1 MTDPAAQQ
9 SIDNALA
16 EEREFLKKRH
26 AGVEE
31 PPIGICMSGGGIRS
45 AIFNLGILTVLEEKG
60 FLKIADYLSTVSG
73 GGYIGGYVMA
83 NKVRGQDIKRDKD
96 DPPLKHLRS
105 FSNYLTPALGAFSAD
120 TWTMM
125 MVWFRNTSL
134 LQVFL
139 LTVFGVLL
147 MLPRL
152 WGLLLR
158 EQLTAPWIDDYA
170 VTIAISIFHIFVA
183 GTVGMLIEAFPPPE
197 SKASHFEGTS
207 SNSGRTFNIRYGIAG
222 ILMAALIGA
231 TFFALGAFKP
241 FAQDGGPAFAELEL
255 QFSLTLGSCGFYLA
269 LFSLGFGRKF
279 HPKVKRPA
287 VALWAL
293 LFIVASTAVCSGAF
307 GLHSFSA
314 MQRIGMSMAIAVLT
328 LGVAWNRIFF
338 VEDHEKTVDAFRSLA
353 AAIACGLVSL
363 GGLALAASLHG
374 GAARNFTLLT
384 ENKSV
389 FAASNDLWNYA
400 LFATPGLLATLG
412 LCIIVLIGIAGR
424 AMPDIVREAWSSLG
438 ALLYLKTVALLVIGV
453 IGIYGPMLI
462 LSAWVSWNSYVLA
475 SGGVATALIGAL
487 SIFAANSG
495 NTNGK
500 KEGSSKTELLAKL
513 GPLVFIIVLF
523 CGVAMAIHAAFV
535 YQTLS
540 VRASACSVVPGIAK
554 FDICTTCVGLGERP
568 TAVSIEKKFADCPG
582 CASGFAWNGPGWP
595 SPNGLIEFHWQFM
608 ETSIRDQYWMT
619 WDLFFGLIALAA
631 ILMFRLDIN
640 EFSISRFYR
649 NRLARCFLGAGRT
662 EVRKPDPVTGF
673 DREDDLPMKIIAAH
687 LETSKNTPIP
697 IVNTALNAMGG
708 QDATMQERRADSFAF
723 TPFRAYSNA
732 TGALD
737 MKKLTTE
744 RNQGDVTLGTLI
756 ATSGAAANPN
766 MGYHT
771 SPPVAFLLTFFNV
784 RLGWWLAIP
793 SRFRCVPGWFKSHF
807 NFAYIFFELFGT
819 AETDDAYVN
828 LSDGGHFENLG
839 LYELVRRKCRL
850 IIVGDGEQDDNYIFE
865 ALGMA
870 IRKCRIDFGAE
881 IAIKVE
887 PIVPPKKKKD
897 NPNHWTV
904 GTITYADGSTGRII
918 YLKSSFTGREPY
930 DVQQYK
936 KQNAEFPQQ
945 STGDQFFDESQFE
958 SYRQLGIHA
967 AEEMIAEWKPDT
979 IKEEWKRSKWI
990 EEAAKLSPKNS
1001 SPLPLPGPDDPK
1013 SPLPGV
1019 AL

>member
-1 MTDPAAQQ
+1 MIHQAAHQN
-9 SIDNALA
+9 IDDALA
-16 EEREFLKKRH
+16 TERALLKERH
-26 AGVEE
+26 GEDQ
-31 PPIGICMSGGGIRS
+31 PPIGICLSGGGIRS

-60 FLKIADYLSTVSG
+60 LLKIADYLSTVSG

-83 NKVRGQDIKRDKD
+83 NRVRGQEIKRDKD
-96 DPPLKHLRS
+96 NPPLQHLRG

-139 LTVFGVLL
+139 LTVFGVML

-152 WGLLLR
+152 WVLLLR
-158 EQLTAPWIDDYA
+158 EQLTASWIDDYA
-170 VTIAISIFHIFVA
+170 VTIAVSIFHVFVA
-183 GTVGMLIEAFPPPE
+183 GTVGMLIQSFPPPE
-197 SKASHFEGTS
+197 SKAEHFKVKPS
-207 SNSGRTFNIRYGIAG
+207 DPVWRFNVRYGMIA
-222 ILMAALIGA
+222 ILAAAMIGA
-231 TFFALGAFKP
+231 PFFALGAFKP
-241 FAQDGGPAFAELEL
+241 FARDGGPAFAELKV

-269 LFSLGFGRKF
+269 LFSLGFGRRF
-279 HPKVKRPA
+279 HPSGNRA
-287 VALWAL
+287 VVVLWAL
-293 LFIVASTAVCSGAF
+293 WFIFASTAICSGAF

-314 MQRIGMSMAIAVLT
+314 LQRIGMSAVIAVVT
-328 LGVAWNRIFF
+328 IGIAWNRIFF
-338 VEDHEKTVDAFRSLA
+338 VEDQEKTVDTFRSLA
-353 AAIACGLVSL
+353 AALACGLVSL
-363 GGLALAASLHG
+363 GGLAIASSLLG
-374 GAARNFTLLT
+374 GATSNFLLLVD
-384 ENKSV
+384 NQCA

-438 ALLYLKTVALLVIGV
+438 ALVYLNTVAILVVGV

-462 LSAWVSWNSYVLA
+462 LSAWISWNGYILA

-487 SIFAANSG
+487 SIFAAKSG
-495 NTNGK
+495 KTSGK

-513 GPLVFIIVLF
+513 GPLVFIIALF

-540 VRASACSVVPGIAK
+540 VRAPACSIVPAIAK
-554 FDICTTCVGLGERP
+554 FDICTTCVALGQRP
-568 TAVSIEKKFADCPG
+568 TALSIEKKFANCPA
-582 CASGFAWNGPGWP
+582 CANGSAWNGPAWP
-595 SPNGLIEFHWQFM
+595 SSSVLLEFHWQFL
-608 ETSIRDQYWMT
+608 ETSIRDQWWMT
-619 WDLFFGLIALAA
+619 WGVFFGLVALAA

-649 NRLARCFLGAGRT
+649 NRLARCFLGAARAT
-662 EVRKPDPVTGF
+662 VRNPDPVTGF
-673 DREDDLPMKIIAAH
+673 DRADDLPMKEIAEH
-687 LETSKNTPIP
+687 LRKSAGTPIP
-697 IVNTALNAMGG
+697 IVNTALNALGG
-708 QDATMQERRADSFAF
+708 QDASMQQRRAESFAF
-723 TPFRAYSNA
+723 TPFWAYSNA

-737 MKKLTTE
+737 MTKLTTE
-744 RNQGDVTLGTLI
+744 RNEGDVTLGTLI

-771 SPPVAFLLTFFNV
+771 SSPVAFLLTFFNV

-793 SRFRCVPGWFKSHF
+793 TRLCGLPGWFKAHF
-807 NFAYIFFELFGT
+807 NFAYIMFELFGT

-839 LYELVRRKCRL
+839 LYELIRRKCKL
-850 IIVGDGEQDDNYIFE
+850 IIVGDGEQDQKYVFE

-881 IAIKVE
+881 IVINVS
-887 PIVPPKKKKD
+887 PIVPPKKKKN
-897 NPNHWTV
+897 NPYHWTV

-958 SYRQLGIHA
+958 SYRQLGVHA
-967 AEEMIAEWKPDT
+967 AEELMSKWKPET
-979 IKEEWKRSKWI
+979 IKEEWPRDKWI
-990 EEAAKLSPKNS
+990 DEATRLEV
-1001 SPLPLPGPDDPK
+1001 
-1013 SPLPGV
+1013 V
-1019 AL
+1019 AAPTSRPRSI